1 MKKKKDTN
9 RTQPDK
15 KKEQQIQS
23 LIEILATQNIQ
34 VRRERLKRGS
44 QWSVQSGICQLGEA
58 LTVFVDRNLSQDD
71 QVEFLISTICQMSLS
86 IDQTLLQALPKQ
98 VQNLLSGPKEAEAA

>member
-23 LIEILATQNIQ
+23 LIEVLATQNIQ

-98 VQNLLSGPKEAEAA
+98 VQNLLSVPKEAEAA

>member
-98 VQNLLSGPKEAEAA
+98 VQNLLSAPKEAEAA